1 MYLYIIHTII
11 FSLLSFLS
19 VLDLLHT
26 YLGISGL
33 TLKGGDDSLSVVF
46 PALNIS
52 QRAVD
57 YLHELHKQWDMSR

>member
-1 MYLYIIHTII
+1 MCIYIIHTIT
-11 FSLLSFLS
+11 FSFLS
-19 VLDLLHT
+19 FFPILDILHT

-33 TLKGGDDSLSVVF
+33 TLKGKDDSLSVVS

-57 YLHELHKQWDMSR
+57 YLHELHKKWDLSR